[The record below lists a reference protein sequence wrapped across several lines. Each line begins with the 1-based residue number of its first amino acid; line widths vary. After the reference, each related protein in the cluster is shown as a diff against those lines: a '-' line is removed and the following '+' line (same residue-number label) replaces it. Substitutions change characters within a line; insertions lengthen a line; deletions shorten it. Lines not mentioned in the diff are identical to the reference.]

1 MNSVCLG
8 AFSMAPSLPMRGS
21 NPPFES
27 LGHRVN
33 EPPANHALNLLL
45 IDVPEDALRWS
56 AAVLERDPWSA
67 TAIVVTSRVLSQ
79 MGRLAA
85 AAEGLHLAVRRAID
99 AGDLPLAV
107 VAVDQL
113 RSLGVDVGPPLD
125 AIAASFCEG
134 SQRAQVGPVPQDMDA
149 FQPLSPLLSGE
160 TLAAKAAQILL
171 AAKHAERDPGTDL
184 AAATAL
190 PLFGALPRQ
199 ALREFIEVLETTFAA
214 AGQRLLHEGKDS
226 GAAYIVASGH
236 LEISRRSGEAA
247 GRSRTVLSRVG
258 SGALV
263 GEVALMSSLP
273 CAASVTAIT
282 GSILLVAR
290 RSAVDLVAA
299 RHPELSLE
307 LAAFCRRHA
316 VANLG
321 LDSSLVAAV
330 PSHERAGLVEKLE
343 TRTFE
348 RGEKLVAHGE
358 EAQGLHLI
366 VSGEVAIVA
375 RDGTDRIMLAT
386 RVAGDTVGE
395 VETVLCQ
402 RANVD
407 AIALRA
413 TAALLLSPEKFFD
426 LVRESPATLHGLYAV
441 AVRRYAEL
449 RRALEDGASVVSS
462 PWVLDAI
469 SREYLL
475 RATGALSPEGDAN
488 GATRST
494 PPPLPREGSF
504 PTPTPPPTRPYAAA
518 TATLP
523 GGIQSPQ
530 SVAPPAAALGPSDPA
545 VQPSKAT
552 PSMTSRFFAGP
563 SVPPSPTSTLPP
575 PPPMNRWTVPIV
587 SVAAAASLILLIDTV
602 RERGYVTALRAAA
615 ANSAPTA
622 QASAPVR
629 DTKEGPD
636 PSPAGAAAPAVSST
650 RLTPSAPSTTQ
661 VAAAPTRAYA
671 SPAPQHVRVR
681 AEPSASPTVHIEPTA
696 PSSATAVATPA
707 TSASASPAATT
718 PASTASSS
726 TAEDEFGGRQ

>member
-1 MNSVCLG
+1 
-8 AFSMAPSLPMRGS
+8 MAPSLPMRGS

-27 LGHRVN
+27 LGHRVS
-33 EPPANHALNLLL
+33 EPPVNHALNLLL
-45 IDVPEDALRWS
+45 INEPEDALRWA

-85 AAEGLHLAVRRAID
+85 AVDGLHLAVRRAID

-113 RSLGVDVGPPLD
+113 RSLGGDVGPPLD
-125 AIAASFCEG
+125 AIAATFCEG
-134 SQRAQVGPVPQDMDA
+134 SQRSQVGPLPEDMVA

-160 TLAAKAAQILL
+160 TLAAKAAQTLL
-171 AAKHAERDPGTDL
+171 AAKHAERDVGTDL
-184 AAATAL
+184 AAATPL

-199 ALREFIEVLETTFAA
+199 ALREFIEVLETAFAA

-226 GAAYIVASGH
+226 GAAYIVASGQ
-236 LEISRRSGEAA
+236 LEISRRSGDTA
-247 GRSRTVLSRVG
+247 GRSRAVLSRVG

-273 CAASVTAIT
+273 SAASVTAIT

-290 RSAVDLVAA
+290 RTAVDLVAA

-358 EAQGLHLI
+358 EAQGVHLI

-375 RDGTDRIMLAT
+375 RDGGDRIMLAT

-407 AIALRA
+407 AIALRS

-462 PWVLDAI
+462 RWVLDTI

-475 RATGALSPEGDAN
+475 RATGALSAEGDVN
-488 GATRST
+488 GATRSA

-504 PTPTPPPTRPYAAA
+504 PSPTPPPAEPYAVA
-518 TATLP
+518 TATIP

-530 SVAPPAAALGPSDPA
+530 SVAPPAAAFGPPVPS
-545 VQPSKAT
+545 VQPLKAT
-552 PSMTSRFFAGP
+552 PSMTTRFFPSP
-563 SVPPSPTSTLPP
+563 SVPPAPTSTLPP
-575 PPPMNRWTVPIV
+575 PPSMNRWTVPIV

-615 ANSAPTA
+615 ANAAPTA
-622 QASAPVR
+622 QASTPVR
-629 DTKEGPD
+629 DTKDVPA
-636 PSPAGAAAPAVSST
+636 PSPAGAAATASSST

-661 VAAAPTRAYA
+661 VAATQTRVHAAPAQ
-671 SPAPQHVRVR
+671 QHI
-681 AEPSASPTVHIEPTA
+681 VHVEPTA
-696 PSSATAVATPA
+696 PSSATAVAAPA
-707 TSASASPAATT
+707 ISASAQAASPTATTPAST

>member
-1 MNSVCLG
+1 
-8 AFSMAPSLPMRGS
+8 MRGS

-27 LGHRVN
+27 LGHRVS
-33 EPPANHALNLLL
+33 EPPVNHALNLLL
-45 IDVPEDALRWS
+45 IDEPEDALRWA

-67 TAIVVTSRVLSQ
+67 TAIVVTSRVLGQ

-85 AAEGLHLAVRRAID
+85 AADGLHLAVRRAID

-113 RSLGVDVGPPLD
+113 RSLGVDVGPSLD
-125 AIAASFCEG
+125 AIAAGFCEG
-134 SQRAQVGPVPQDMDA
+134 SQRSQVGPVPHDMDDA

-160 TLAAKAAQILL
+160 SLAAKAAQILL
-171 AAKHAERDPGTDL
+171 AAKHAERDAGTDL
-184 AAATAL
+184 AAATPL

-214 AGQRLLHEGKDS
+214 AGQRLLQEGKDS

-258 SGALV
+258 GGALV

-407 AIALRA
+407 AIALRS

-475 RATGALSPEGDAN
+475 RATGALSAEGDAN

-494 PPPLPREGSF
+494 PPALPREGTFSS
-504 PTPTPPPTRPYAAA
+504 PTPPPVGPYAAA
-518 TATLP
+518 TATIP

-530 SVAPPAAALGPSDPA
+530 SVAPPAAALRPSDPS
-545 VQPSKAT
+545 VPSKAT
-552 PSMTSRFFAGP
+552 PSMTSRFVPGP
-563 SVPPSPTSTLPP
+563 SVPPSLTSSLPP
-575 PPPMNRWTVPIV
+575 PPTMNRWTIPIV
-587 SVAAAASLILLIDTV
+587 SVAATASLILLIDTV

-615 ANSAPTA
+615 ANPAPTA

-629 DTKEGPD
+629 ETKDVPD
-636 PSPAGAAAPAVSST
+636 PSPMDAAHAFSST
-650 RLTPSAPSTTQ
+650 RPTASAPSTTH
-661 VAAAPTRAYA
+661 VAATPNRVHAAPAA
-671 SPAPQHVRVR
+671 QHALAR
-681 AEPSASPTVHIEPTA
+681 AEPSTSPTVHIEPTA
-696 PSSATAVATPA
+696 PSSPTAVATPA
-707 TSASASPAATT
+707 TSASAPATSPAATT
-718 PASTASSS
+718 SASTPASTTSSS